1 MCLPRFLK
9 THLLYIA
16 RVVSV
21 LLEGQSKNTRMW
33 KAACLTFVHL
43 VGVHLVTMTT
53 NMAKERNRRC
63 TAETAETAFS
73 L

>member
-21 LLEGQSKNTRMW
+21 LLEKRAEQKHPHVESR
-33 KAACLTFVHL
+33 LFDLRLVL
-43 VGVHLVTMTT
+43 VGVDLVAMTT

-63 TAETAETAFS
+63 TAETAFS